1 MHPKR
6 LNVIVELS
14 PALLSGAAIT
24 ETISKNNLSSVK
36 SWDPVLEEKI
46 RNEDFVSPQYRANT
60 QAGMGFNSGAI
71 TDQLHN
77 FEQVIFF
84 NEDHYEYYARS
95 YTKAWNLGST

>member
-1 MHPKR
+1 MHPKS

-24 ETISKNNLSSVK
+24 ERTYKNTLSSVK
-36 SWDPVLEEKI
+36 SWDPVLEKKI

-60 QAGMGFNSGAI
+60 QEGMGFNSGAI

-84 NEDHYEYYARS
+84 MRIIMNIKQDDMQRP
-95 YTKAWNLGST
+95 WNLGST

>member
-1 MHPKR
+1 MHPKS
-6 LNVIVELS
+6 LNVIAELS

-24 ETISKNNLSSVK
+24 ETTSKDTLSSVK

-46 RNEDFVSPQYRANT
+46 RSEGFVSPQFWANT
-60 QAGMGFNSGAI
+60 QAGMGFNSGAF

-84 NEDHYEYYARS
+84 NENHYEC
-95 YTKAWNLGST
+95 